1 MVCLTLCCTGKF
13 SASALETFVMAQQ
26 NFAQEPPLTDGEV
39 RLLRLFLQRAA
50 RPGTD
55 FGFGPGEDRADF
67 CPAPVSVDRSP
78 LLRRSDFV
86 NSGVPPPPE
95 EDDHFVDFN
104 LFGFWALAC

>member
-1 MVCLTLCCTGKF
+1 M
-13 SASALETFVMAQQ
+13 
-26 NFAQEPPLTDGEV
+26 
-39 RLLRLFLQRAA
+39 RLLRLLLRAA